1 MTDCS
6 TRPLDY
12 DNVVLPGIDINFEN
26 PRQRRQNADTQNWNG
41 LQQINPEAT
50 SNHFG
55 LEAALFQPERDL
67 SKNVT
72 IGI

>member
-1 MTDCS
+1 MNWVQTATMKD
-6 TRPLDY
+6 DQGV
-12 DNVVLPGIDINFEN
+12 N
-26 PRQRRQNADTQNWNG
+26 TQNWNG

-55 LEAALFQPERDL
+55 LEASLFQPERDL

-72 IGI
+72 IGV